1 MGKLEREA
9 KQETAGILEGGE
21 GDLDGGGLADWGAF
35 GMLVLV
41 FVLFDVFRQLFS
53 LLLILLPLRQYHA
66 ERLCNLWM
74 QLAWK
79 VTLKNDESS
88 KGSEP

>member
-1 MGKLEREA
+1 VGIQSPSIQIGALVDDDGSRQPEA
-9 KQETAGILEGGE
+9 
-21 GDLDGGGLADWGAF
+21 
-35 GMLVLV
+35 LVLS
-41 FVLFDVFRQLFS
+41 DVFRQLFS

-66 ERLCNLWM
+66 EWLCNLWM

-79 VTLKNDESS
+79 VTLRNDESS

>member
-1 MGKLEREA
+1 M
-9 KQETAGILEGGE
+9 
-21 GDLDGGGLADWGAF
+21 
-35 GMLVLV
+35 LV
-41 FVLFDVFRQLFS
+41 FVFVLSDVFQQLFS
-53 LLLILLPLRQYHA
+53 LLPILLPLCQYHV

-79 VTLKNDESS
+79 VTLRNDESS